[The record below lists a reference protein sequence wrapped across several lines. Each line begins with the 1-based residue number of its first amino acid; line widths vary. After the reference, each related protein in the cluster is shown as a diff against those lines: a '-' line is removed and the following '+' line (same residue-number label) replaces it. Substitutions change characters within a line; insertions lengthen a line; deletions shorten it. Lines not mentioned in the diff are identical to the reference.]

1 MTTSKCYKFSL
12 IRTTPEVAYERI
24 LARHRNEEVKI
35 PFEYIRQLHEL
46 HEQWLISRTKFEVS
60 GRAKDFLLK
69 YR

>member
-1 MTTSKCYKFSL
+1 M
-12 IRTTPEVAYERI
+12 VAHERI